1 VRLPPRLLEQVVVH
15 VTVKSPSAGTDWPAW
30 LTAGGTIVLAFGV
43 LLAARQLREARVAR
57 LTEAAAEISRRW
69 DGQDLVEARDA
80 IDSFSD
86 AIELRDAVI
95 SGLRGGAVGDQRVT
109 DYNVLLREPDFFD
122 DLGAQELL
130 GGVTLQ
136 WVELT
141 MKDIVLS
148 RWDLWSLTVE
158 GLKEI
163 DGVSSY
169 GNFERLAQKVKGEKL
184 GCFDSLKRSL
194 ATRLL
199 RALDY

>member
-1 VRLPPRLLEQVVVH
+1 M
-15 VTVKSPSAGTDWPAW
+15 
-30 LTAGGTIVLAFGV
+30 
-43 LLAARQLREARVAR
+43 LAARQLREARVAR